1 MKHVWLLSIFAT
13 LLWASPHAQIRD
25 KEMLAQSK
33 YHQNYA
39 ALNRVMKKD
48 IDEIYRKKIT
58 LIALAQKS
66 GIMQNKTYQ
75 EQLEK
80 AKENILLSI
89 YLQKKKTSIIVS
101 ESEIKAYYRAHIRD
115 YTLVHAYTIVRRNK
129 EELLPHLDTLKATPK
144 EKLLEVFKTLASH
157 YSQHPRKNR
166 GGDMGYIGLNT
177 IVQPF
182 GKKAFELREG
192 TFTSEPFKT
201 TLGWH
206 LVYVAEQKVK
216 PYEAIKKSVQGILR
230 SQKYKAWFTKL

>member
-1 MKHVWLLSIFAT
+1 MKHVWLLSTFAT
-13 LLWASPHAQIRD
+13 LLWASPHAQIQD

-48 IDEIYRKKIT
+48 IDKIYRKKTT
-58 LIALAQKS
+58 LVSLAQKS
-66 GIMQNKTYQ
+66 GIVQSEAYQ

-80 AKENILLSI
+80 AKENILLRV
-89 YLQKKKTSIIVS
+89 YLQKKKASITVS
-101 ESEIKAYYRAHIRD
+101 ESEIKAYYRTHIRN

-129 EELLPHLDTLKATPK
+129 EDLLPYLDTLKATPK
-144 EKLLEVFKTLASH
+144 EKLTKVFKTLASQ

-182 GKKAFELREG
+182 GKEAFALKEG
-192 TFTSEPFKT
+192 TFTSSPFKT
-201 TLGWH
+201 NPR
-206 LVYVAEQKVK
+206 Y
-216 PYEAIKKSVQGILR
+216 
-230 SQKYKAWFTKL
+230 